1 MFVFRGGSMELLWS
15 EENKRTVF
23 IFINFILL
31 VISILLIGGTWILIL
46 NSVII
51 NYTVVIPEPDTIL
64 RLHSVKFTK
73 S

>member
-46 NSVII
+46 HSVTI
-51 NYTVVIPEPDTIL
+51 NYTIVIPDTIL
-64 RLHSVKFTK
+64 HIIY
-73 S
+73 

>member
-1 MFVFRGGSMELLWS
+1 MFVFRGGSMELMWS

-46 NSVII
+46 NSVTI
-51 NYTVVIPEPDTIL
+51 NYTIVIPDTIL
-64 RLHSVKFTK
+64 HIIY
-73 S
+73 

>member
-1 MFVFRGGSMELLWS
+1 MFVFRGGSMELMWS

-46 NSVII
+46 HSVTN
-51 NYTVVIPEPDTIL
+51 NYTIVIPDTIL
-64 RLHSVKFTK
+64 HIIY
-73 S
+73 

>member
-46 NSVII
+46 HSVTI
-51 NYTVVIPEPDTIL
+51 NYTL
-64 RLHSVKFTK
+64 
-73 S
+73 

>member
-1 MFVFRGGSMELLWS
+1 MFVFRGGSMELMWS

-51 NYTVVIPEPDTIL
+51 NYTVVIPDTIL